1 LAVRRPDGVLLLVVD
16 HHLVRG
22 GVLAILVAHLDQPS
36 RACTVRRR
44 ECIMEGMRMKAPAWV
59 LSLPAPP
66 AARLKLFC
74 FSHAGGGASAYARW
88 PSRVPGDVHVL
99 PV

>member
-1 LAVRRPDGVLLLVVD
+1 
-16 HHLVRG
+16 
-22 GVLAILVAHLDQPS
+22 
-36 RACTVRRR
+36 
-44 ECIMEGMRMKAPAWV
+44 MEGMRMKAPAWV

-88 PSRVPGDVHVL
+88 PSRVAMTV
-99 PV
+99 